1 MSTDGHREPPPY
13 IVPGKAKHSMLTH
26 IIIIIIKIRL
36 GHSLSLLFL
45 PLVQL
50 KVRGM
55 E

>member
-26 IIIIIIKIRL
+26 IIIIINIRL